1 MVQSKATTVE
11 QYLAELAADRREVI
25 ASVRALVNQ
34 HLPPGYQEGMSWG
47 MISWE
52 VPLARYPNTYNGQPL
67 SFAAL
72 AAQKNHYALY
82 LMCVYADSQ
91 AEQDLRAA
99 YAQAGRKL
107 DFGKSCLRFKQRA
120 DLLDVAVAP
129 LIAGTP
135 VDAYIAHYEA
145 SRVRH

>member
-1 MVQSKATTVE
+1 MVTSKATTVE
-11 QYLAELAADRREVI
+11 QYLTELPTDRREVV
-25 ASVRALVNQ
+25 ASVRTLVNQ
-34 HLPPGYQEGMSWG
+34 HLPPGYQEVMRWG

-52 VPLARYPNTYNGQPL
+52 VPLARLADTYNGQPL
-67 SFAAL
+67 AFASL

-120 DLLDVAVAP
+120 ELLDEVVGRLVAA
-129 LIAGTP
+129 TP
-135 VDAYIAHYEA
+135 VDAHIAHYRA